1 MSKLVAIAK
10 DIKLAHS
17 VFALPFALLAM
28 FLGAGYENRL
38 PRWGEVVLIVL
49 CMVTARTVA
58 MTINRWADASIDA
71 VNPRTAGRAIPAGR
85 VSSRHMLMAASVF
98 AVMFVLCCGG
108 FLLVYDNPWPLIL
121 CPLVLV
127 LLAGYSFAKRVTWLC
142 HLLLGI
148 ALGISPVAAVIA
160 IAPAYLAQ
168 PTVYL
173 IALMVTCWVGGFDVI
188 YAMQDVVV
196 DRQQGLSSI
205 PASLG
210 EGKALWVS
218 RAWHVIALAAL
229 IAAWRLD
236 SQLSAC
242 FAIGIA
248 LAGLLLIL
256 EHVLI
261 ARSPRHTLHPAFMT
275 INGII
280 SLLLGAAGIVD
291 VLR

>member
-1 MSKLVAIAK
+1 MAIAK

-28 FLGAGYENRL
+28 FLGAGFEQRL
-38 PRWGEVVLIVL
+38 PRWGEVILIVL

-58 MTINRWADASIDA
+58 MTVNRWADASFDA
-71 VNPRTAGRAIPAGR
+71 LNPRTAGRAIPAGR
-85 VSSRHMLMAASVF
+85 VSSRHMLAAAAAF
-98 AVMFVLCCGG
+98 AAMFALCCGG

-127 LLAGYSFAKRVTWLC
+127 LLVTYSFAKRVTWLC

-168 PTVYL
+168 PTAYL
-173 IALMVTCWVGGFDVI
+173 IALMVTCWVAGFDVI
-188 YAMQDVVV
+188 YAMQDVAV
-196 DRQQGLSSI
+196 DRAQGLSSI

-210 EGKALWVS
+210 EGRAVWIS
-218 RAWHVIALAAL
+218 RTWHVIAMVTL
-229 IAAWRLD
+229 IAAWLLD
-236 SQLSAC
+236 EHLRAC

-248 LAGLLLIL
+248 LAGLLLIM

-261 ARSPRHTLHPAFMT
+261 ARSPRHSLHPAFMT
-275 INGII
+275 INGLI